1 MSKLGIGVLGW
12 AHGHVQTYAGLIKD
26 FDDAEIIMA
35 WDHDEARGQQCAGN
49 FGGGYSPD
57 PADVLDNPD
66 VKLVIVG
73 AETNRHPEV
82 CVAAAN
88 AGKDIILQK
97 PMALSLE
104 GCDAIIDAV
113 ERNGVFFSLAFQMRY
128 DPCNIK
134 MKQMCDEGALGK
146 VGIIRRR
153 HCLNLLFNEA
163 FFTGATAWH
172 IDPDQNMGMFM
183 DDASHATDWLYWM
196 LGQPV
201 SVMAE
206 IDNIL
211 STAAPDDTGLAIYRF
226 TDGALGYVLNSSVVW
241 TSESTT
247 EIYGDR
253 GVLVQNY
260 GDGPSSGP
268 LPPNPIHLK
277 YFDSQN
283 RESGWQDMGVPL
295 PPTGHGWRIQNV
307 IRNMLDEYKQGVMQ
321 APAREGKI
329 STEMILGAY
338 ESAAEGRRVALPLSN
353 DER

>member
-1 MSKLGIGVLGW
+1 MSKIGIGVLGW
-12 AHGHVQTYAGLIKD
+12 AHGHVGTYASLIKD
-26 FDDAEIIMA
+26 FDDAELIIA
-35 WDHDEARGQQCAGN
+35 WDHDEARGQRCAES

-66 VKLVIVG
+66 VQLVLIG
-73 AETNRHPEV
+73 AETNRHPEM
-82 CVAAAN
+82 CIAAAA

-97 PMALSLE
+97 PMALSSE

-113 ERNGVFFSLAFQMRY
+113 DRAGVFFSLAFQMRY

-134 MKQMCDEGALGK
+134 MKQMCDDGLLGK

-172 IDPDQNMGMFM
+172 IDPEQNMGMFM

-196 LGQPV
+196 LGQPT

-206 IDNIL
+206 IDNVL
-211 STAAPDDTGLAIYRF
+211 STAAPDDTGIAIYRF
-226 TDGALGYVLNSSVVW
+226 PGAEMGYVFNSSVVW
-241 TSESTT
+241 TSENSV
-247 EIYGDR
+247 ELYGDR
-253 GVLVQNY
+253 GVLIQNY
-260 GDGPSSGP
+260 GDGPSNML

-277 YFDSQN
+277 YYDN
-283 RESGWQDMGVPL
+283 NNKDAGWQDMEQGI
-295 PPTGHGWRIQNV
+295 PPGQGWRIQNV
-307 IRNMLDEYKQGVMQ
+307 IRNILDEYKQGKVQ
-321 APAREGKI
+321 VSARDGKV

-338 ESAAEGRRVALPLSN
+338 QSAQEGRRVALPL
-353 DER
+353 

>member
-1 MSKLGIGVLGW
+1 MSKIGVGVLGW
-12 AHGHVQTYAGLIKD
+12 AHGHVSSYMGLLKD
-26 FDDAEIIMA
+26 FEDAELLMS
-35 WDHDEARGQQCAGN
+35 WDHDETRGQRCAES

-66 VKLVIVG
+66 IQLVFVG

-97 PMALSLE
+97 PMALSSE
-104 GCDAIIDAV
+104 GCDAIINAV

-128 DPCNIK
+128 DPCNLR
-134 MKQMCDEGALGK
+134 MKKMCDEGMLGK
-146 VGIIRRR
+146 LGIVRRR

-163 FFTGATAWH
+163 FATGESRWH
-172 IDPDQNMGMFM
+172 LSAEQNMGMFM

-196 LGQPV
+196 LGAPV
-201 SVMAE
+201 SVMAD
-206 IDNIL
+206 IDNVL
-211 STAAPDDTGLAIYRF
+211 SSNAPDDTGLALYRF
-226 TDGALGYVLNSSVVW
+226 AGGEFGYVLNSSVVW
-241 TSESTT
+241 AAENTA

-253 GVLVQNY
+253 GVLLQNY

-268 LPPNPIHLK
+268 IPPNPIHLK
-277 YFDSQN
+277 YFDS
-283 RESGWQDMGVPL
+283 EDKEAGWQDLGEPL

-307 IRNMLDEYKQGVMQ
+307 IRNILDEYKAGKVQVS
-321 APAREGKI
+321 ARDGKI

-338 ESAAEGRRVALPLSN
+338 QSAAEGRKIALPLG
-353 DER
+353 

>member
-1 MSKLGIGVLGW
+1 MSKLGIGILGW
-12 AHGHVQTYAGLIKD
+12 AHGHVGSYAGLIKD
-26 FDDAEIIMA
+26 FDDAEIVMA
-35 WDHDEARGQQCAGN
+35 WDHDEARGQRCAES

-97 PMALSLE
+97 PMALSVA

-128 DPCNIK
+128 DPCNIR
-134 MKQMCDEGALGK
+134 MKQMCEAGELGK

-153 HCLNLLFNEA
+153 HCLNLLFNES
-163 FFTGATAWH
+163 FFTGGTAWH
-172 IDPDQNMGMFM
+172 VDPEQNMGMFM

-196 LGQPV
+196 LGEPV

-211 STAAPDDTGLAIYRF
+211 SSVAPDDTGLAIYRF
-226 TDGALGYVLNSSVVW
+226 ADGEMGYVLNSSVVW
-241 TSESTT
+241 ASESTT

-277 YFDSQN
+277 YYDSQN
-283 RESGWQDMGVPL
+283 KEAGWQDMGEPL
-295 PPTGHGWRIQNV
+295 PPTGHGWRIGNV
-307 IRNMLDEYKQGVMQ
+307 IRNMLDEYAQGKVQ
-321 APAREGKI
+321 VSARDGKI

-338 ESAAEGRRVALPLSN
+338 QSAAEGRRVELPLQS
-353 DER
+353 E

>member
-12 AHGHVQTYAGLIKD
+12 AHGHVSSYAGLIKD
-26 FDDAEIIMA
+26 FDDAEIVMG
-35 WDHDEARGQQCAGN
+35 WDHDEARGQRCAES

-66 VKLVIVG
+66 IKLVLVG

-97 PMALSLE
+97 PMALSSA
-104 GCDAIIDAV
+104 GCDAIIEAV

-128 DPCNIK
+128 DPCNRR
-134 MKQMCDEGALGK
+134 MKQMCEAGELGK

-153 HCLNLLFNEA
+153 HCLNLLFNA
-163 FFTGATAWH
+163 SFVNGPSGWH
-172 IDPDQNMGMFM
+172 VDPEQNMGMFM

-196 LGQPV
+196 LGAPV

-211 STAAPDDTGLAIYRF
+211 SSVAPDDTGLAMYRF
-226 TDGALGYVLNSSVVW
+226 ADGSLGYVLNSSVVW
-241 TSESTT
+241 AAEGTT

-253 GVLVQNY
+253 GVLVQNH

-277 YFDSQN
+277 YYDSEN
-283 RESGWQDMGVPL
+283 KEAGWQDLGEPL
-295 PPTGHGWRIQNV
+295 PPTGHGWRIGNV
-307 IRNMLDEYKQGVMQ
+307 IGHMLEEYAHGQVQ
-321 APAREGKI
+321 VSARDGKI

-338 ESAAEGRRVALPLSN
+338 QSAAEGRRVSLPL
-353 DER
+353 

>member
-12 AHGHVQTYAGLIKD
+12 AHGHVGSYAGLIKG
-26 FDDAEIIMA
+26 FEDAEILMA
-35 WDHDEARGQQCAGN
+35 WDHDQARGERCAES

-66 VKLVIVG
+66 IKLVLIG

-104 GCDAIIDAV
+104 GCDAIIEAV

-128 DPCNIK
+128 DPCNVK
-134 MKQMCDEGALGK
+134 MKQMCDAGALGK
-146 VGIIRRR
+146 VGIVRRR
-153 HCLNLLFNEA
+153 HCLNLLFNES
-163 FFTGATAWH
+163 FFTGGTAWH

-211 STAAPDDTGLAIYRF
+211 SDVAPDDTGLAIYRF
-226 TDGALGYVLNSSVVW
+226 ASGALGYVLNSSVVW

-247 EIYGDR
+247 EIYGDQ

-268 LPPNPIHLK
+268 LPPDPIHLK
-277 YFDSQN
+277 YYDAQN
-283 RESGWQDMGVPL
+283 KDAGWQDLQQPL

-307 IRNMLDEYKQGVMQ
+307 IRHMLDEYQQGIMQ
-321 APAREGKI
+321 VPAREGKI

-338 ESAAEGRRVALPLSN
+338 QSAAEGRRVALPLTTA
-353 DER
+353 